1 MVETTIAASISDGH
15 TTQSEAVAAQTRDLV
30 HMASLSPAYRA
41 ALTAALTLPGN
52 ILSGNPDARW
62 GRIVLM
68 CCTAVGGRWEEAVP
82 SAAAVEL
89 FMAALDLLDDAE
101 DGEENAVQASLGSA
115 RALNASTG
123 LLFLAHQGLLDAA
136 GKPALRILLA
146 AGLQACDGQDADL
159 ITPSTDRPTDLNTAM
174 DISAGKSA
182 SLVAAICRLGALCAD
197 ADETVQDLYAR
208 FGWHVGLVKQLAN
221 DIAGIRPDAVGKTD
235 RALGRPTLPLTYAA
249 LYPSTSGS
257 GPSPGLSDGGPT
269 YLTWAVADAYRRRAL
284 ALIPQMTAG
293 DDARADLA
301 TLLDVL

>member
-1 MVETTIAASISDGH
+1 MVETTIAASISDGR
-15 TTQSEAVAAQTRDLV
+15 TTQSGAVAAHTRDLV
-30 HMASLSPAYRA
+30 HTASLSPAYGA
-41 ALTAALTLPGN
+41 ALAAALALPGN
-52 ILSGNPDARW
+52 ILSDSPDARW
-62 GRIVLM
+62 ARIVLT
-68 CCTAVGGRWEEAVP
+68 CCTAADGRWEEAVP

-89 FMAALDLLDDAE
+89 FMSALDLLDDAE
-101 DGEENAVQASLGSA
+101 DDEENAVQASLGPA

-159 ITPSTDRPTDLNTAM
+159 TSATDQSTTLSTTM

-182 SLVAAICRLGALCAD
+182 SLVAAICRLGALSAG
-197 ADETVQDLYAR
+197 ADEPVQDLYAR
-208 FGWHVGLVKQLAN
+208 FGWHIGLVKQLAN

-249 LYPSTSGS
+249 LYPSTA
-257 GPSPGLSDGGPT
+257 GPSPDLSDGGPT

>member
-1 MVETTIAASISDGH
+1 MVETTIAASISNDR
-15 TTQSEAVAAQTRDLV
+15 TTQSRAVIAQTRYLV
-30 HMASLSPAYRA
+30 RAASLSPAYGA
-41 ALTAALTLPGN
+41 VLTAALALPGN

-62 GRIVLM
+62 TRIVLT
-68 CCTAVGGRWEEAVP
+68 CCTAAGGHWEEAVP

-89 FMAALDLLDDAE
+89 FMVALDLLDDAE
-101 DGEENAVQASLGSA
+101 DGEENAVQVGLGPA

-146 AGLQACDGQDADL
+146 AGLQACNGQDADL
-159 ITPSTDRPTDLNTAM
+159 TSATDEPATLSTAM

-182 SLVAAICRLGALCAD
+182 SLVAAICRLGALSAG

-221 DIAGIRPDAVGKTD
+221 DIAGIHPGAAGKTD

-249 LYPSTSGS
+249 LYPSTA

>member
-1 MVETTIAASISDGH
+1 MVAVIAGTATTDDPRAQQI
-15 TTQSEAVAAQTRDLV
+15 AVAAHARDLV
-30 HMASLSPAYRA
+30 RAALLSPAYGA
-41 ALTAALTLPGN
+41 ALAAALALPGN
-52 ILSGNPDARW
+52 ILSDSPNARW

-68 CCTAVGGRWEEAVP
+68 CCTAVGGCWEEAVP
-82 SAAAVEL
+82 SATAVEL

-101 DGEENAVQASLGSA
+101 DGEENAVQASLGPA

-159 ITPSTDRPTDLNTAM
+159 TSTADEPATLSTAM

-182 SLVAAICRLGALCAD
+182 SLVAAICHLGALCAG
-197 ADETVQDLYAR
+197 ADEPVQNLYAR
-208 FGWHVGLVKQLAN
+208 FGWHVGLIKQLAN
-221 DIAGIRPDAVGKTD
+221 DIAGIRPGAVGKTD

-249 LYPSTSGS
+249 LYPSAAS
-257 GPSPGLSDGGPT
+257 PSPDLPDGGPA

-284 ALIPQMTAG
+284 ALIPRMTAG

-301 TLLDVL
+301 ALLDVL